1 MPASRSPSA
10 FLATHL
16 WLPSTAS
23 ATVIDAQPPPQ
34 NPEQNQI
41 TFGVSTGA
49 TLKHRPSSEQLA
61 GSADKDSAR
70 SASDDDA
77 PRQAGQASAS
87 ARNATD
93 SADDLYRL
101 ALSLLDALTA
111 HAPLPP
117 PTPYSPHLAAKR
129 STAVDRFQ
137 TRLEGT
143 VTGAVL
149 KRVRTVVGAVASTF
163 GGGNLL
169 AGGGA
174 GHTGR
179 RRHSAHNGGG
189 GGAAAATAETTA
201 RYLVERL
208 KYAIERLGGE
218 RSRSGRRA
226 TPPGQDGDPTRP
238 GETVGGWKAKLEA
251 AALRADVVL
260 TSDEV
265 REAWDEVMT
274 VAEAATAAGSADAL
288 LLLGDIY
295 LGGATGF
302 DPDPRRAVEYYTQAS
317 EQHGSGDAQYK
328 LGYLYGSNYG
338 GAMGGL
344 EGDGHQGSAL
354 LHYTF
359 AALSGHVPA
368 SMTVGYRH
376 WAGIGTKQSCKDA
389 LGWYKAAA
397 DAAVRSFN
405 AGPPG
410 GRHLPPPKIRL
421 SDLEG
426 GPYGPGASSTR
437 PVLATGGSNAQTQ
450 QEWDDLIEY
459 HLFHAEH
466 GDVSYQYRLARLYY
480 QGFGA
485 GGLGGAREGG
495 GGGGGGDGAPPR
507 GRLQRTKGAA
517 APADGLWDGGRDFY
531 RASKWFLRV
540 ARRLWPSDPREA
552 TWDPAQGSVAASSSS
567 SSSSAAPGRIGYF
580 DPSKDRKNDKL
591 DPHSTL
597 VAGLAAGYLGRMY
610 LRGEGLPVNYAKAHL
625 WFARGQKQGD
635 RESNNGLGI
644 MYRDGLGVERDLKKA
659 NLLFHAAAQQD
670 LAEAQVN
677 LGKFHFGVGDFV
689 LANTYFEHAIRSDSM
704 RNPDTFQ
711 AYYYLAELAARSAT
725 DSCPVAVSFYK
736 RVAERGDW
744 DHEVWWEAERARE
757 RGDLRTALLGYW
769 MMAERGYEVAQSNV
783 AWILDSDK
791 KRLRLPLLDAPPLQ
805 ASPAVRQLDRLAL
818 TYWTRSAAQDNVDA
832 LVKMGDYYYAGLGTA
847 DGVPQF
853 EKAAG
858 CYQSAATTRFSAMA
872 MWNLGWMHEV
882 GKGVPQDF
890 HLAKRNYDM
899 ALETSSDAFF
909 PSTLSLIGLYAR
921 ALYHAVT
928 KSGEDELKA
937 LSLFGRDPDADGVGA
952 GFAEHGVWTFAR
964 AWRDIQRNWGVDP
977 GPEPDALRL
986 PAEDAAVA
994 EGVAAEV
1001 GAGPDGAA
1009 GPRNGGGQQAE
1020 ARRAARRALEGDEDP
1035 MEWEGYRTRG
1045 GGGDGDEDEFYLE
1058 DEGDF
1063 GGTVAI
1069 VALSM
1074 LLAWLLYFRHRPE
1087 HRHAAGAVHAP
1098 PVPPPPA
1105 PGQVPQAPPPPA
1117 AQQTAAP
1124 AALTE
1129 VPPSPDS
1136 PEAARMRG
1144 AEVLAEEGEGED
1156 QEPR

>member
-1 MPASRSPSA
+1 MKWS
-10 FLATHL
+10 
-16 WLPSTAS
+16 STACTLLS
-23 ATVIDAQPPPQ
+23 VSYFVNAQQQLPARAD
-34 NPEQNQI
+34 PEQQQI
-41 TFGVSTGA
+41 TFGVSQGARIVHGKAAEGQRGRDERDPTGS
-49 TLKHRPSSEQLA
+49 PS
-61 GSADKDSAR
+61 
-70 SASDDDA
+70 DDA
-77 PRQAGQASAS
+77 PSLADTASEVLPTQS
-87 ARNATD
+87 RNA
-93 SADDLYRL
+93 SEAANDLYQL
-101 ALSLLDALTA
+101 ALSLLDSLTA
-111 HAPLPP
+111 HSPLPP
-117 PTPYSPHLAAKR
+117 PTPYSFHLAANA
-129 STAVDRFQ
+129 SGFDRIQ
-137 TRLEGT
+137 ARLDGK
-143 VTGAVL
+143 VTGSVL
-149 KRVRTVVGAVASTF
+149 KRARKVAGAVAST
-163 GGGNLL
+163 GGSLL
-169 AGGGA
+169 
-174 GHTGR
+174 GR
-179 RRHSAHNGGG
+179 KQQQHHRSD
-189 GGAAAATAETTA
+189 TTTVQ
-201 RYLVERL
+201 YLIERL
-208 KYAIERLGGE
+208 KYAIEQLGA
-218 RSRSGRRA
+218 RSGTAGRA
-226 TPPGQDGDPTRP
+226 QKASSGGARA
-238 GETVGGWKAKLEA
+238 GGKEREGKLSGWKEKLQA
-251 AALRADVVL
+251 SALKGDVVL
-260 TSDEV
+260 TWGEV
-265 REAWDEVMT
+265 QEAWTEVL
-274 VAEAATAAGSADAL
+274 ALAEEAAAAGSAEAL

-295 LGGATGF
+295 LGGASGLE
-302 DPDPRRAVEYYTQAS
+302 PNPAKAVEYYTQAS
-317 EQHGSGDAQYK
+317 ELHGSGDAQYK

-338 GAMGGL
+338 SAMGGL

-397 DAAVRSFN
+397 DAAIRSFN

-426 GPYGPGASSTR
+426 GPYGPGASSVR
-437 PVLATGGSNAQTQ
+437 PALTTGGSNAQTQ

-466 GDVSYQYRLARLYY
+466 GDVSYQYRLGRLYY

-485 GGLGGAREGG
+485 GGLGGAR
-495 GGGGGGDGAPPR
+495 DAKR
-507 GRLQRTKGAA
+507 GRLQPTKVGAG
-517 APADGLWDGGRDFY
+517 PADGLWDGGRDFH

-552 TWDPAQGSVAASSSS
+552 TWDPAQGPIATRTKTGAV
-567 SSSSAAPGRIGYF
+567 PRVGYF
-580 DPSKDRKNDKL
+580 DPTKDRKNEKL
-591 DPHSTL
+591 DQHSTL
-597 VAGLAAGYLGRMY
+597 VAGLAAGFLGRMY

-659 NLLFHAAAQQD
+659 NMLFHAAAQQD

-677 LGKFHFGVGDFV
+677 LGKFHFGMGDFV
-689 LANTYFEHAIRSDSM
+689 LANTYFEHAIRADSM
-704 RNPDTFQ
+704 RSPDTFQ
-711 AYYYLAELAARSAT
+711 AYYYLAELAARSST

-783 AWILDSDK
+783 AWILDQDK
-791 KRLRLPLLDAPPLQ
+791 KRLRVPLLDASP
-805 ASPAVRQLDRLAL
+805 AKVSPAVRQLDRLAL

-832 LVKMGDYYYAGLGTA
+832 LVKMGDYYYAGLGTE
-847 DGVPQF
+847 DGVPQM

-921 ALYHAVT
+921 ALYHAIT
-928 KSGEDELKA
+928 KSGDDELRA
-937 LSLFGRDPDADGVGA
+937 LSLFGRDPDPDGVGA
-952 GFAEHGVWTFAR
+952 GFAEHGMWSFAR

-977 GPEPDALRL
+977 GPEPDALHL
-986 PAEDAAVA
+986 HGEDAIVDGVPAV
-994 EGVAAEV
+994 G
-1001 GAGPDGAA
+1001 GAA
-1009 GPRNGGGQQAE
+1009 GAEGGDQAADGQ
-1020 ARRAARRALEGDEDP
+1020 RAARRALEGGENP
-1035 MEWEGYRTRG
+1035 VEWEGYRPRG
-1045 GGGDGDEDEFYLE
+1045 NPREGGEEDEFYLE

-1087 HRHAAGAVHAP
+1087 HRQAMHAP
-1098 PVPPPPA
+1098 GVPPPAAPAQAPQPPPA
-1105 PGQVPQAPPPPA
+1105 PPAPQTTAAPPPS
-1117 AQQTAAP
+1117 
-1124 AALTE
+1124 ALTPTTPADTATE
-1129 VPPSPDS
+1129 
-1136 PEAARMRG
+1136 RLNG
-1144 AEVLAEEGEGED
+1144 QTED
-1156 QEPR
+1156 RERDIQEPR